1 MYHIKHTA
9 LVLLTAVGALAA
21 VTAGASAKAV
31 APAQACSGSCTSSL
45 ISAWTAGTTPR
56 DEFFETD
63 TDTDSANANNPA
75 LPPYA
80 RGRGQETGGPAREL
94 IPN

>member
-1 MYHIKHTA
+1 MYSIKHKA
-9 LVLLTAVGALAA
+9 LVLFAAFGTLAA
-21 VTAGASAKAV
+21 ASAGADAKAV
-31 APAQACSGSCTSSL
+31 APERICSGHCTSAL
-45 ISAWTAGTTPR
+45 ASAWAAGAAPR
-56 DEFFETD
+56 NEFFETD
-63 TDTDSANANNPA
+63 ADSANANNPA

>member
-1 MYHIKHTA
+1 MYSIKHTA
-9 LVLLTAVGALAA
+9 RVFFTAVGALAL
-21 VTAGASAKAV
+21 ASAA
-31 APAQACSGSCTSSL
+31 ASATTFTPERPCSGICTSAL
-45 ISAWTAGTTPR
+45 ASAWASGAAPR
-56 DEFFETD
+56 DAFFESD
-63 TDTDSANANNPA
+63 ADSANANNPA

>member
-1 MYHIKHTA
+1 MYSIKHKA
-9 LVLLTAVGALAA
+9 LVLFAAVGVLAS
-21 VTAGASAKAV
+21 AGANAKAV
-31 APAQACSGSCTSSL
+31 APERACSGLCTSRL
-45 ISAWTAGTTPR
+45 TSAWTDGAAPR
-56 DEFFETD
+56 NEFFE

>member
-1 MYHIKHTA
+1 MYSIKHKA
-9 LVLLTAVGALAA
+9 LVLLVAVGALATA
-21 VTAGASAKAV
+21 SAGASTKAV
-31 APAQACSGSCTSSL
+31 APERACSGFCTSAL
-45 ISAWTAGTTPR
+45 ASAWATGTTPR
-56 DEFFETD
+56 IDFFETD
-63 TDTDSANANNPA
+63 PDSANANNPA

>member
-1 MYHIKHTA
+1 MSSIKHNA
-9 LVLLTAVGALAA
+9 LVLFAALGVLAS
-21 VTAGASAKAV
+21 AGAEAKAV
-31 APAQACSGSCTSSL
+31 APERACSGLCISAL
-45 ISAWTAGTTPR
+45 ASAWTAGAVPR
-56 DEFFETD
+56 NDFFETD
-63 TDTDSANANNPA
+63 ADSANANNPA

>member
-1 MYHIKHTA
+1 MYKIKHAA

-21 VTAGASAKAV
+21 ADAGASAKAV
-31 APAQACSGSCTSSL
+31 APERACSGICTSAL
-45 ISAWTAGTTPR
+45 TPALTVGATPR
-56 DEFFETD
+56 NEFEAD
-63 TDTDSANANNPA
+63 TDFANANNPA

-80 RGRGQETGGPAREL
+80 RGRGEETGGPAREL

>member
-1 MYHIKHTA
+1 MYSIKHKA
-9 LVLLTAVGALAA
+9 LVLFAAVGILAS
-21 VTAGASAKAV
+21 AGASAKTV
-31 APAQACSGSCTSSL
+31 APERVCSGLC
-45 ISAWTAGTTPR
+45 ISALASDWTAGAAQR
-56 DEFFETD
+56 REFFE

>member
-1 MYHIKHTA
+1 MHSIKHKA
-9 LVLLTAVGALAA
+9 LALFVAVGALAVA
-21 VTAGASAKAV
+21 SGGASAKTI
-31 APAQACSGSCTSSL
+31 APERACSVLCTSAL
-45 ISAWTAGTTPR
+45 ASAWTAGAAPR
-56 DEFFETD
+56 NDFFE

>member
-1 MYHIKHTA
+1 MYSIKHKA
-9 LVLLTAVGALAA
+9 LVLFAAVGILAS
-21 VTAGASAKAV
+21 AGASAKTI
-31 APAQACSGSCTSSL
+31 APERVCSGLC
-45 ISAWTAGTTPR
+45 ISTLASDWTAGAAQR
-56 DEFFETD
+56 REFFE